1 MSPPSGEPLGL
12 QLSRTA
18 KAISRSFDDALVAE
32 GGSLPTWMVM
42 ISLRTHALGSQRE
55 LAEAIGIRGATLSHH
70 LNAMETDGLVT
81 RRRDPANRRLHQVT
95 LTERGEMLFRQLAV
109 TARAHDQ
116 RLRQGL
122 SGQEIAF
129 LEDLLD
135 RMRLNVADD
144 TDDTDDTDNTDNETG
159 DGEAADGSPG
169 DSLFASGD
177 GAPGRRN

>member
-1 MSPPSGEPLGL
+1 MSPPAGEPLGL

-42 ISLRTHALGSQRE
+42 ISLRTQSLGSQRE
-55 LAEAIGIRGATLSHH
+55 LAEAIGIRGATLTHH

-116 RLRQGL
+116 RLRHGL
-122 SGQEIAF
+122 SEQEIAT
-129 LEDLLD
+129 LEDLLH

-144 TDDTDDTDNTDNETG
+144 TADTADATDTARPVDPTDTSSG
-159 DGEAADGSPG
+159 GSG
-169 DSLFASGD
+169 GALFASGD
-177 GAPGRRN
+177 VPRRRN